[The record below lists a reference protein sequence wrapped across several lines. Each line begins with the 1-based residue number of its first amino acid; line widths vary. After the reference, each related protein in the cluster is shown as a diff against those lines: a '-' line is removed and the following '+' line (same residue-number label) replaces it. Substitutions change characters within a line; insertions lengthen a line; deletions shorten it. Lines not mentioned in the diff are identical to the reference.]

1 MVILW
6 VQIWQGNICRWVLL
20 GLEGILII
28 KAVKNMIKKRTNSN
42 WHAEPEILRKKMAAD
57 IFYKKWKEAE
67 ANQKYTNL
75 KVNWKRQFG

>member
-1 MVILW
+1 
-6 VQIWQGNICRWVLL
+6 
-20 GLEGILII
+20 
-28 KAVKNMIKKRTNSN
+28 MIKKRTNSN